1 MTEIVHHIYPRG
13 GELNVLYTS
22 TTNKPIV
29 TRPMKHKSANDS
41 QQKQSVWTNKEM
53 MSKRNSSFDF
63 ARYFLRR
70 QDFFSPGSKTSK
82 RREENPKEEEGTEK
96 EKQHLLN
103 IFCLMHGRE
112 RRTTLTDRR
121 DSGGETSDKYF
132 RRWQEH
138 KG

>member
-1 MTEIVHHIYPRG
+1 MTETVHHIYPHG
-13 GELNVLYTS
+13 GELNVLCTE

-82 RREENPKEEEGTEK
+82 RREENPEEEEGDRKGEAASV
-96 EKQHLLN
+96 EYLLSDAW
-103 IFCLMHGRE
+103 HRE
-112 RRTTLTDRR
+112 EDNTNRPERL
-121 DSGGETSDKYF
+121 G
-132 RRWQEH
+132 W
-138 KG
+138 